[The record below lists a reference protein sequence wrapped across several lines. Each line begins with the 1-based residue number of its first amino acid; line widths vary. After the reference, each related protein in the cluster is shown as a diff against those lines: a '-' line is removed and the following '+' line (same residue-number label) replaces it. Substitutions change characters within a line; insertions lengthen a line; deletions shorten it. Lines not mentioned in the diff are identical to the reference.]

1 MAGAAANQDPNTTT
15 SIREQDELLEAIFR
29 AHAASLRGRLLR
41 STRDPAVADDLVS
54 ESFIRLAA
62 AIRAG
67 RAPLDPP
74 AWLHRVAMNLVVSR
88 ARRNT
93 VASRALP
100 GLLDRDVAP
109 SPEDRGRRAGT
120 RRGRSARRWRR
131 WVARTGRSWSWP
143 RAATVPRRSP
153 GSSASRARR
162 REPGCAGRG
171 AGSGLDSRSP
181 ASGCDPATSPRWR
194 RRGTTSAAPGR
205 LSSAGRGC
213 PSRPGVHRADGG
225 ARPARCGLCA
235 GRRRRDAD
243 DDRGR

>member
-1 MAGAAANQDPNTTT
+1 MVSAETNQDPIPTT

-29 AHAASLRGRLLR
+29 AHAAPLRGRLLR
-41 STRDPAVADDLVS
+41 LTRDPAVADDLVS

-109 SPEDRGRRAGT
+109 SPEDEVVRRERDEAI
-120 RRGRSARRWRR
+120 
-131 WVARTGRSWSWP
+131 
-143 RAATVPRRSP
+143 RAALATLGGPDRTIVVM
-153 GSSASRARR
+153 ASRGYRPEEIAGIIGKSGQATRTQLCRARSR
-162 REPGCAGRG
+162 LRSRLEVTGV
-171 AGSGLDSRSP
+171 GL
-181 ASGCDPATSPRWR
+181 
-194 RRGTTSAAPGR
+194 
-205 LSSAGRGC
+205 
-213 PSRPGVHRADGG
+213 
-225 ARPARCGLCA
+225 
-235 GRRRRDAD
+235 
-243 DDRGR
+243 

>member
-1 MAGAAANQDPNTTT
+1 MASATTHQDPIPTR

-67 RAPLDPP
+67 RGPQDPP

-100 GLLDRDVAP
+100 GLLDRDVAQ
-109 SPEDRGRRAGT
+109 SPED
-120 RRGRSARRWRR
+120 
-131 WVARTGRSWSWP
+131 
-143 RAATVPRRSP
+143 
-153 GSSASRARR
+153 
-162 REPGCAGRG
+162 
-171 AGSGLDSRSP
+171 
-181 ASGCDPATSPRWR
+181 
-194 RRGTTSAAPGR
+194 
-205 LSSAGRGC
+205 
-213 PSRPGVHRADGG
+213 
-225 ARPARCGLCA
+225 
-235 GRRRRDAD
+235 
-243 DDRGR
+243 

>member
-1 MAGAAANQDPNTTT
+1 MASAATNQDPIPTT

-29 AHAASLRGRLLR
+29 AHAAPLRGRLLR

-109 SPEDRGRRAGT
+109 SPEDEVVGRERDEA
-120 RRGRSARRWRR
+120 
-131 WVARTGRSWSWP
+131 V
-143 RAATVPRRSP
+143 RAALATLGGPDRTIVVMAARGYRPEEIAGIIGKSGQATRTRLC
-153 GSSASRARR
+153 RARSR
-162 REPGCAGRG
+162 LRSRLEVAGV
-171 AGSGLDSRSP
+171 GL
-181 ASGCDPATSPRWR
+181 
-194 RRGTTSAAPGR
+194 
-205 LSSAGRGC
+205 
-213 PSRPGVHRADGG
+213 
-225 ARPARCGLCA
+225 
-235 GRRRRDAD
+235 
-243 DDRGR
+243 